1 MQLKHATFA
10 TIIFVLVLSCLA
22 TSVSAAPS
30 LRLSWYKDNGYGMGN
45 DIGGYFTV
53 NTEISPDV
61 VYVEFY
67 VDNELQLN
75 DTVAPFS
82 WSFNTGNYTLGTHAI
97 KAIAYDSAGV
107 TATAVAERNFV
118 EFSTNFL
125 VIIFVIVVVVL
136 AVSLVAVLLYAKKK
150 DAKRKS

>member
-1 MQLKHATFA
+1 MQLKYATFA

-22 TSVSAAPS
+22 PALSATPS

-45 DIGGYFTV
+45 DIGGYFKV

-67 VDNELQLN
+67 VDNELQFN
-75 DTVAPFS
+75 DTFAPFS
-82 WSFNTGNYTLGTHAI
+82 WSFNTGSYTLGTHAI
-97 KAIAYDSAGV
+97 KVIAYDSTGV

-125 VIIFVIVVVVL
+125 LIIFVIVVVVL
-136 AVSLVAVLLYAKKK
+136 VVSLVAGLLYAKKK
-150 DAKRKS
+150 DEKRKS